1 MIKNAIFL
9 LFLLFKWTNLSN
21 LSLKPLNL
29 SDVKSQFP
37 SARLS
42 LIFI

>member
-1 MIKNAIFL
+1 MIKNAIFFAFSTFFDGHTYL
-9 LFLLFKWTNLSN
+9 INE
-21 LSLKPLNL
+21 LNL